1 MKIPRE
7 AASTA
12 RRAFRMCMK
21 GDRLNDDNLRKVF
34 KKIAASKPRNHKA
47 ILHSLARLTRIELS
61 RREVVVESS
70 AALDDATVERV
81 QTGLAAKYGQDLTYE
96 FKVTPD
102 LIGGMRIR
110 VGNDVWDGSVKAR
123 LARLANSF

>member
-12 RRAFRMCMK
+12 RRAFRMCMD

-34 KKIAASKPRNHKA
+34 KKIAASKPRNHQA

-70 AALDDATVERV
+70 TSLDNATVERV
-81 QTGLAAKYGQDLTYE
+81 KAGLATKYGQDLNYE

-123 LARLANSF
+123 LARLTNSF

>member
-1 MKIPRE
+1 M
-7 AASTA
+7 
-12 RRAFRMCMK
+12 
-21 GDRLNDDNLRKVF
+21 
-34 KKIAASKPRNHKA
+34 
-47 ILHSLARLTRIELS
+47 
-61 RREVVVESS
+61 ESS
-70 AALDDATVERV
+70 AALDNATVERV
-81 QTGLAAKYGQDLTYE
+81 KTGLAAKYGQDLTYE

>member
-12 RRAFRMCMK
+12 RRAFRMCME
-21 GDRLNDDNLRKVF
+21 GDRLNDDKLRKVF
-34 KKIAASKPRNHKA
+34 KMIAASKPRNHQA
-47 ILHSLARLTRIELS
+47 ILHSLSRLTRIELS

-70 AALDDATVERV
+70 SSIDNATTERV
-81 QTGLAAKYGQDLTYE
+81 KSGLVAKYGADLNFE

>member
-12 RRAFRMCMK
+12 RRAFRMCMD
-21 GDRLNDDNLRKVF
+21 GDRLNDDKLRKVF
-34 KKIAASKPRNHKA
+34 KKIAASKPRNHQA
-47 ILHSLARLTRIELS
+47 ILHSLSRLTRIELS

-70 AALDDATVERV
+70 TSIDNATVERV
-81 QTGLAAKYGQDLTYE
+81 KSGLVAKYGADLNFE
-96 FKVTPD
+96 FQVTPD

-123 LARLANSF
+123 LARLTNAF

>member
-12 RRAFRMCMK
+12 RRAFRMCMD
-21 GDRLNDDNLRKVF
+21 GDRLNDDKLRTVF
-34 KKIAASKPRNHKA
+34 KKIAASKPRNFKA
-47 ILHSLARLTRIELS
+47 ILHSLSRQTRIELA

-70 AALDDATVERV
+70 TPLDGDTTERI
-81 QTGLAAKYGQDLTYE
+81 QSGLVAKYGPDLNFE
-96 FKVTPD
+96 FQVTPD

>member
-12 RRAFRMCMK
+12 RRAFRMCMD
-21 GDRLNDDNLRKVF
+21 GDRLNDDKLRKVF
-34 KKIAASKPRNHKA
+34 KKIAASKPRNHQA
-47 ILHSLARLTRIELS
+47 ILHALARLTRIELS
-61 RREVVVESS
+61 SREVVVESS
-70 AALDDATVERV
+70 TSLDNATVERV
-81 QTGLAAKYGQDLTYE
+81 KAGLAAKYGQDLNYE
-96 FKVTPD
+96 FNVTPD

-123 LARLANSF
+123 LARLTNSF

>member
-7 AASTA
+7 AATTA
-12 RRAFRMCMK
+12 RRAFRMCMD
-21 GDRLNDDNLRKVF
+21 GDRLNEDNLRKVF
-34 KKIAASKPRNHKA
+34 KKIGASKPRNFAA
-47 ILHSLARLTRIELS
+47 ILHTLKRLTRLELA

-70 AALDDATVERV
+70 TALDDQSRDRV
-81 QTGLAAKYGQDLTYE
+81 QAGLHGKYGDDLTFE
-96 FKVTPD
+96 FHVNPD

-123 LARLANSF
+123 LARLAESF

>member
-12 RRAFRMCMK
+12 RRAFRMCME
-21 GDRLNDDNLRKVF
+21 GDRLNDDKLRIVF
-34 KKIAASKPRNHKA
+34 RKIASAKPRNHQA

-70 AALDDATVERV
+70 TALDNATVERIKS
-81 QTGLAAKYGQDLTYE
+81 GLAGKYGPDLNFE
-96 FKVTPD
+96 FQVTPD

-123 LARLANSF
+123 LARLTNSF

>member
-12 RRAFRMCMK
+12 RRAFRMCMD
-21 GDRLNDDNLRKVF
+21 GDRLNDDKLRKVF
-34 KKIAASKPRNHKA
+34 KKIAASKPRNHQA
-47 ILHSLARLTRIELS
+47 ILHSLSRLTRIELS

-70 AALDDATVERV
+70 TSIDDATAERV
-81 QTGLAAKYGQDLTYE
+81 KAGLVAKYGADLNFE

>member
-12 RRAFRMCMK
+12 RRAFRMCME
-21 GDRLNDDNLRKVF
+21 GDRLDDDKLRKVF
-34 KKIAASKPRNHKA
+34 KKIAASKPRNHQA
-47 ILHSLARLTRIELS
+47 ILHSLARLTRIELA

-70 AALDDATVERV
+70 AVLDDATVARV
-81 QTGLAAKYGQDLTYE
+81 KAGLAAKYGQDLTYE

>member
-12 RRAFRMCMK
+12 RRAFRMCME
-21 GDRLNDDNLRKVF
+21 GDRLNDDKLRKVF
-34 KKIAASKPRNHKA
+34 QKIAASKPRNHQA

-70 AALDDATVERV
+70 TSLDNATVERV
-81 QTGLAAKYGQDLTYE
+81 KSGLTAKYGQDLSFE
-96 FKVTPD
+96 FQVTPD

-123 LARLANSF
+123 LARLTNSF

>member
-12 RRAFRMCMK
+12 RRAFRMCME
-21 GDRLNDDNLRKVF
+21 GDRLNDDKLRKVF
-34 KKIAASKPRNHKA
+34 RKIAASKPRNHQA
-47 ILHSLARLTRIELS
+47 ILHALTRLTRIELS

-70 AALDDATVERV
+70 TGLDNATVERV
-81 QTGLAAKYGQDLTYE
+81 KAGLVAKYGADLNFE

-123 LARLANSF
+123 LARLSNSF